1 MTLIRTPRFLSDFF
15 YASLDL
21 RARVRDE
28 AAAISI
34 GRAYLGIYPTPTG
47 FEVAYGILDQNG
59 SLG

>member
-1 MTLIRTPRFLSDFF
+1 MPLIRTPRFLDQFF
-15 YASLDL
+15 YVAVDL
-21 RARVRDE
+21 HARVRDE